1 MNKRI
6 FSLVC
11 IILYV
16 LLTVSIHCSEQKH
29 DRSKTSGLR
38 SRIIRAIKKINGSN
52 KKNVIESQREPQLN
66 NNNNNYYNDDKD
78 ECVDYYTHIEGKM
91 RKREPC
97 CCGLFYLESDDLYE

>member
-16 LLTVSIHCSEQKH
+16 LLTVSTHCSEQKH
-29 DRSKTSGLR
+29 DQSKTPGLR

-52 KKNVIESQREPQLN
+52 KKKVIKYQRETQSN
-66 NNNNNYYNDDKD
+66 NNNNTYSYDRVILKDDDYD
-78 ECVDYYTHIEGKM
+78 ECDKF
-91 RKREPC
+91 C
-97 CCGLFYLESDDLYE
+97 CCCFFWE